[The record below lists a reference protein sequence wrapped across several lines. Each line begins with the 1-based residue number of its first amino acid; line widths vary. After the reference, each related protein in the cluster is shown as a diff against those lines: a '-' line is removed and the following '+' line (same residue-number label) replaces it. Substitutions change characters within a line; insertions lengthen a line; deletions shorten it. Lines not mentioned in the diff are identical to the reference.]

1 MKTISVSSA
10 PDTTKPMASEKPGTL
25 GRIAFR
31 AAYQITRRLGRPLA
45 WAIRT

>member
-1 MKTISVSSA
+1 MSSE
-10 PDTTKPMASEKPGTL
+10 PETTKPIARENPDTL

-31 AAYQITRRLGRPLA
+31 AAYLITRCWLSPLA